1 MSHKSFYISLFL
13 FLTHISCAG
22 TNFYANEK
30 INATLNTN
38 SKILVLGLKLT
49 GNISSAEVQLISN
62 DKKVKGY
69 GSLIKGRKPDV
80 NNLNNKYLSYHQ
92 VYTGDGDRA
101 YLVFA
106 LPDNISELENKEF
119 LIYVYKIVFQGI
131 RPVQNPTVP
140 GSFHGT
146 DKVSRR
152 TGWWEPYQY
161 ELVGNSKYLYF
172 HPLGYS
178 EDPNYSFSGCKFKIN
193 NPGIYYFGEMKV
205 FANLTF
211 VENQPDKNVSS
222 INVSNSQ
229 NISTGEVKGSIQLD
243 SDKENFKKFLI
254 SNNLKEY
261 KYYDFSDKCKNIE
274 QKEYETF

>member
-1 MSHKSFYISLFL
+1 MPYKSFCISLFI
-13 FLTHISCAG
+13 FLTLISCAG
-22 TNFYANEK
+22 TNFHANEK
-30 INATLNTN
+30 ISATLNTN

-69 GSLIKGRKPDV
+69 GRLIKGRKPDD
-80 NNLNNKYLSYHQ
+80 NNFNNKHLSYPQ

-101 YLVFA
+101 YLVFT
-106 LPDNISELENKEF
+106 LPDNINDLENRKF
-119 LIYVYKIVFQGI
+119 LIYVYKIIFQGI

-140 GSFHGT
+140 GSFYGT

-178 EDPNYSFSGCKFKIN
+178 EDPNFSFSGCQFKIN
-193 NPGIYYFGEMKV
+193 NPGIYYLGEMKV

-211 VENQPDKNVSS
+211 LENQPDKNISS
-222 INVSNSQ
+222 LNVSNSQ
-229 NISTGEVKGSIQLD
+229 NISTGEIKGSIQLY

-254 SNNLKEY
+254 SNNFKEN

-274 QKEYETF
+274 QKEYKTF